1 MPQRFLKPGIR
12 TSKRLAKCT
21 RHARLLYVYLIT
33 LADDF
38 GRYDGDPQLL
48 RSECFPYDDDVRGS
62 EVEKWVNELSRVG
75 ALLHY
80 EVDGSWYVQIQRWK
94 DKARSKLSKYPNP
107 PNLRADVSSLRADA
121 RKAQAYTR
129 VTYGEGDGADDGAGE
144 DGTQDFGW
152 LTAPEELVEY
162 SPKVKT
168 LVRFGMQPHRQG
180 GWMAQKVGDFIDAN
194 GGEAEALRR
203 LNSAADAG
211 CKTWDE
217 ATAWCRRQSWNA
229 ADEKAKVTNANSG
242 QAIHGRR
249 IKPT

>member
-1 MPQRFLKPGIR
+1 MPQRFLKPGFR
-12 TSKRLAKCT
+12 TSQRLSRCPMQ
-21 RHARLLYVYLIT
+21 ARLMFANLIS
-33 LADDF
+33 LVDDW
-38 GRYDGDPQLL
+38 GRYEGDLSLL
-48 RSECFPYDDDVRGS
+48 RRECFPLDDVRQKDFD
-62 EVEKWVNELSRVG
+62 EWIQ
-75 ALLHY
+75 ALEDNDILVRY
-80 EVDGSWYVQIQRWK
+80 QVDAAWYVEVRRWTERK
-94 DKARSKLSKYPNP
+94 RSKSSKFPALPKSDNKCCARRSTNGSGPN
-107 PNLRADVSSLRADA
+107 
-121 RKAQAYTR
+121 
-129 VTYGEGDGADDGAGE
+129 GDDEGADDGAGE
-144 DGTQDFGW
+144 DGSQDFGW
-152 LTAPEELVEY
+152 LTAPEELTEY
-162 SPKVKT
+162 SPKVAT
-168 LVRFGMQPHRQG
+168 LMRFGMQPHRQG